1 MDLALVNWPQLKTTL
16 VTIVIVFIYFFINR
30 WITQYRTGRKL
41 NKELALLDNF
51 AYGLSYAGSIFAFV
65 LIAGEVF
72 RGLSFEDLFAD
83 SVHAM
88 IYAGLGV
95 IFMEMGRYIH
105 DHHILFNFDENDAIN
120 HKNIAGAF
128 VDAASVIANA
138 ICIIAI
144 YHWSGANTM
153 DDLLIIIIMFF
164 IAQAYLLGLTR
175 WREYRYARAN
185 QGDSMQRTLTY
196 ENLSLS
202 IHYAGY
208 LLAGALAM
216 KTASQVTRYIPSE
229 ITTNVMSFFLHSLFF
244 FIVNVM
250 VAFVGSKIVLS
261 HINADVEINHQDN
274 VGIATVEFTIVVA
287 IALML
292 MKIFA

>member
-1 MDLALVNWPQLKTTL
+1 MELSSSDWLKIKTTL
-16 VTIVIVFIYFFINR
+16 ITLVIVFIYFFINR

-83 SVHAM
+83 SIHAL
-88 IYAGLGV
+88 IYAALAV
-95 IFMEMGRYIH
+95 AFMEMGRYIH
-105 DHHILFNFDENDAIN
+105 DHHILFNFDENKAIN
-120 HKNIAGAF
+120 QKNIAGAF
-128 VDAASVIANA
+128 VDAASIIANA

-164 IAQAYLLGLTR
+164 ITQAYFLLLAR
-175 WREYRYARAN
+175 WREYRYAKAN
-185 QGDSMQRTLTY
+185 QGDSMQRTLSY

-202 IHYAGY
+202 IHYSGY
-208 LLAGALAM
+208 LIAGALNI
-216 KTASQVTRYIPSE
+216 KTASQITHYLPAE
-229 ITTNVMSFFLHSLFF
+229 ITTNVLAFFLYGSCFMIANIAF
-244 FIVNVM
+244 AFI
-250 VAFVGSKIVLS
+250 GSKIVLN

-274 VGIATVEFTIVVA
+274 VGIATVEFTIIVSL
-287 IALML
+287 ALMI
-292 MKIFA
+292 MKVFS